1 MEWSV
6 IFQLIDPRLFM
17 VVAACWVIGYVLK
30 QTPKV
35 PNWSIVY
42 VVMVVSILLTTG
54 LIGWSVENIIQG
66 ILAGRSPYSGIR
78 PLNKRQRR
86 LRPERSKNGC
96 NGPRDHFGLNRTL
109 PCSLRLPPVILRFM
123 RS

>member
-1 MEWSV
+1 MNGKGEFTMEWSV

-42 VVMVVSILLTTG
+42 LVMVVSILFTTG

-66 ILAGRSPYSGIR
+66 ILAGAFAV
-78 PLNKRQRR
+78 
-86 LRPERSKNGC
+86 
-96 NGPRDHFGLNRTL
+96 FGHQAVKQTAEAIATRKK
-109 PCSLRLPPVILRFM
+109 
-123 RS
+123 